1 MKLYLVNGEGHPN
14 PMGNHFFAYTM
25 KDKIVGRLDPK
36 PVPYQ
41 PPDTQSVNFKSY
53 LHGGVDH

>member
-1 MKLYLVNGEGHPN
+1 MS
-14 PMGNHFFAYTM
+14 NHFIA
-25 KDKIVGRLDPK
+25 VHHEGQVVEWLDPK

-53 LHGGVDH
+53 LHGGT